1 MTLAL
6 DTNVFIDLIRGKRPN
21 VRQRHKLAVL
31 GGDLMVT
38 SLIVFHELRFGV
50 IASRNQAV
58 EEEVVK
64 TVLQGIAVEPLTE
77 DDVAVAAALRAR
89 LKITG
94 DPIGPYD
101 VLIAGQAMAR
111 GWTLVTSNVREF
123 ERVRGLDLQ
132 DWNEAL

>member
-31 GGDLMVT
+31 DGDLMVT

-50 IASRNQAV
+50 IASRNQAA

-64 TVLQGIAVEPLTE
+64 MVLQDISVEPLTE
-77 DDVAVAAALRAR
+77 DDVAVAAAIRGR

-111 GWTLVTSNVREF
+111 GWTLVTSNAREF
-123 ERVRGLDLQ
+123 ERVRGLDVQ
-132 DWNEAL
+132 DWNEVL

>member
-21 VRQRHKLAVL
+21 VRQRYKGAVL
-31 GGDLMVT
+31 DGDVMVT
-38 SLIVFHELRFGV
+38 SLIVFHELRFGA
-50 IASRNQAV
+50 IASRNQAA
-58 EEEVVK
+58 EEKVVK

-77 DDVAVAAALRAR
+77 DDVAVAAAIRAR
-89 LKITG
+89 LKVTG

-123 ERVRGLDLQ
+123 ERVGGLDVQ

>member
-1 MTLAL
+1 VTLAL

-31 GGDLMVT
+31 NGDLMVT

-50 IASRNQAV
+50 IASRNQAA

-77 DDVAVAAALRAR
+77 DDVAVAAAIRAR